1 MAAYAR
7 SVDLDLRLVRYFTV
21 VAEHGNIGR
30 AAAAL
35 HLAQPSLSRQIQRLE
50 GRLGVRL
57 FARTPQGTSLTP
69 AGRAFLPRAHAVL
82 GTAEDAVAVAR
93 AADPP
98 REITIGYAEGL
109 IITPAVRALRHRHP
123 DARIRTRLL
132 RWHDMQALPEGR
144 VDALVARE
152 PLPFP
157 ATVTPLYEEPRVLLV
172 PAAHRLAGK
181 ESVSVDDLGDEDL
194 VACAVTPTL
203 WSTPRDGTPPPAPDD
218 SFEDKL
224 ELVASG
230 SAVAV
235 LPAGDH
241 RTRLRDDV
249 TAIPVEGFEP
259 CRVVVASRP
268 REPNPLVAPFHEA
281 ARLLVPAAA
290 DPPNRTPAR

>member
-1 MAAYAR
+1 M
-7 SVDLDLRLVRYFTV
+7 DLDLRLVRYFTV
-21 VAEHGNIGR
+21 VAEHGNFGR

-50 GRLGVRL
+50 HQLGVRL
-57 FARTPQGTSLTP
+57 FARTPQGTTITS
-69 AGRAFLPRAHAVL
+69 AGAAFLPRAHAVL
-82 GTAEDAVAVAR
+82 EAAGDAVTVAR

-98 REITIGYAEGL
+98 REITIGYVEGL
-109 IITPAVRALRHRHP
+109 IITPAVQALRHLHP
-123 DARIRTRLL
+123 DARVRTRLL
-132 RWHDMQALPEGR
+132 RWHDTHALAEGR
-144 VDALVARE
+144 VDALVARA

-172 PAAHRLAGK
+172 PTTYRLAGK
-181 ESVSVDDLGDEDL
+181 EVVSVDDLGDEDL

-203 WSTPRDGTPPPAPDD
+203 WSTPKDGSPPPAPDD

-241 RTRLRDDV
+241 RLRLRGDV

-259 CRVVVASRP
+259 CRVVVASRT
-268 REPNPLVAPFHEA
+268 RDPNPLVAPFREA
-281 ARLLVPAAA
+281 ARLLVPAA
-290 DPPNRTPAR
+290 

>member
-1 MAAYAR
+1 M
-7 SVDLDLRLVRYFTV
+7 DLDLRLVRYFTV

-30 AAAAL
+30 AATAL

-50 GRLGVRL
+50 HQLGVRL
-57 FARTPQGTSLTP
+57 FARTPQGTSLTS
-69 AGRAFLPRAHAVL
+69 AGAAFLPRARAVL
-82 GTAEDAVAVAR
+82 EAAGDAVAVAR

-98 REITIGYAEGL
+98 REITIGYVEGL
-109 IITPAVRALRHRHP
+109 VITPAVRALRHRHP

-132 RWHDMQALPEGR
+132 RWHDLQALSEGR

-172 PAAHRLAGK
+172 PTTHRLAGK
-181 ESVSVDDLGDEDL
+181 EIVSVDDLGDEEL
-194 VACAVTPTL
+194 VACAVTPAL
-203 WSTPRDGTPPPAPDD
+203 WSVPRDGAPPPAPDD

-230 SAVAV
+230 SSLAI

-241 RTRLRDDV
+241 RPRLREDV
-249 TAIPVEGFEP
+249 TAIPIEGFAP
-259 CRVVVASRP
+259 CRVVVASRT
-268 REPNPLVAPFHEA
+268 RDPNPLVAPFHEA
-281 ARLLVPAAA
+281 ARLLAPSA
-290 DPPNRTPAR
+290 

>member
-1 MAAYAR
+1 M
-7 SVDLDLRLVRYFTV
+7 DLDLRLVRYFTV

-30 AAAAL
+30 AATAL

-50 GRLGVRL
+50 HQLGVRL
-57 FARTPQGTSLTP
+57 FVRTPQGTSLTS
-69 AGRAFLPRAHAVL
+69 AGEAFLPRAHAVL
-82 GTAEDAVAVAR
+82 GAVDDAVTVAR

-98 REITIGYAEGL
+98 REITIGYVEGL

-132 RWHDMQALPEGR
+132 RWHDTHALPEGR

-157 ATVTPLYEEPRVLLV
+157 AAVTPLYEEPRVLLV
-172 PAAHRLAGK
+172 PTTHRLAGK
-181 ESVSVDDLGDEDL
+181 EVVSVADLGDEEL
-194 VACAVTPTL
+194 VECAVTPTL
-203 WSTPRDGTPPPAPDD
+203 WSTPKDGSPPPAPDD

-230 SAVAV
+230 SGVAV

-241 RTRLRDDV
+241 RHRLREDV

-259 CRVVVASRP
+259 CRVVVASRT
-268 REPNPLVAPFHEA
+268 RDPNPLVARFRET
-281 ARLLVPAAA
+281 ARLLAPPAA
-290 DPPNRTPAR
+290 

>member
-1 MAAYAR
+1 M
-7 SVDLDLRLVRYFTV
+7 DLDLRLVRYFTV
-21 VAEHGNIGR
+21 VAEHGNFGR

-50 GRLGVRL
+50 HDLGVRL
-57 FARTPQGTSLTP
+57 FARTPQGTSLTS
-69 AGRAFLPRAHAVL
+69 AGAAFLPRAHAVL
-82 GTAEDAVAVAR
+82 EAAADAVGVAR

-98 REITIGYAEGL
+98 REITIGYVEGL
-109 IITPAVRALRHRHP
+109 IVTPAVRALRHRHP
-123 DARIRTRLL
+123 DARVRTRHL
-132 RWHDMQALPEGR
+132 RWHDTRALPDGR
-144 VDALVARE
+144 VDALVTRE

-172 PAAHRLAGK
+172 PVTHRLAGK
-181 ESVSVDDLGDEDL
+181 EAVSADDLGDEGL

-203 WSTPRDGTPPPAPDD
+203 WGTPKDGSPRPAPED

-241 RTRLRDDV
+241 RPRLREDV
-249 TAIPVEGFEP
+249 AAVPVVGFGP
-259 CRVVVASRP
+259 CRVVVATRTQD
-268 REPNPLVAPFHEA
+268 PNPLLAPFREA
-281 ARLLVPAAA
+281 ARLLVPSAGS
-290 DPPNRTPAR
+290 DG

>member
-1 MAAYAR
+1 M
-7 SVDLDLRLVRYFTV
+7 DLDLRLVRYFTV

-30 AAAAL
+30 AATAL

-50 GRLGVRL
+50 RRLGVRL

-69 AGRAFLPRAHAVL
+69 AGAAFLPRAHAVL
-82 GTAEDAVAVAR
+82 EAADDAVILAR

-98 REITIGYAEGL
+98 RELTIGYVEGL
-109 IITPAVRALRHRHP
+109 IITPAVQALRHRHP
-123 DARIRTRLL
+123 DARIRTRML
-132 RWHDMQALPEGR
+132 RWHDLRALPEGR

-152 PLPFP
+152 PLAFP

-172 PAAHRLAGK
+172 PATHRLAGK
-181 ESVSVDDLGDEDL
+181 EMVSVDDLRDEEL

-203 WSTPRDGTPPPAPDD
+203 WSVPRDGAPPPAPDD

-241 RTRLRDDV
+241 RLRSREDV
-249 TAIPVEGFEP
+249 TAIPLDGFEL
-259 CRVVVASRP
+259 CRVVVASRT
-268 REPNPLVAPFHEA
+268 RDPNPLVEPFREA
-281 ARLLVPAAA
+281 ARLLAA
-290 DPPNRTPAR
+290 PGNRS

>member
-1 MAAYAR
+1 M
-7 SVDLDLRLVRYFTV
+7 DLDLRLVRYFTV

-50 GRLGVRL
+50 HQLGVRL
-57 FARTPQGTSLTP
+57 FARTPQGTSLTA
-69 AGRAFLPRAHAVL
+69 AGEAFLPRAHAVL
-82 GTAEDAVAVAR
+82 RAVDDAVTVAR

-98 REITIGYAEGL
+98 REITVGYVEGM
-109 IITPAVRALRHRHP
+109 IITPAVQALRHRHP
-123 DARIRTRLL
+123 DARVRTRLL
-132 RWHDMQALPEGR
+132 RWHEARALPEGR

-152 PLPFP
+152 PLPFH
-157 ATVTPLYEEPRVLLV
+157 ATVTPLYDEQRVLLV
-172 PAAHRLAGK
+172 PVTHRLAGK
-181 ESVSVDDLGDEDL
+181 EIVSADDLGGEGL

-203 WSTPRDGTPPPAPDD
+203 WSTPTDGSPPPAPED

-241 RTRLRDDV
+241 RLRLREDV
-249 TAIPVEGFEP
+249 TAIPVEGFEA

-268 REPNPLVAPFHEA
+268 RDPNPLLAPFREA
-281 ARLLVPAAA
+281 ARLLVPSA
-290 DPPNRTPAR
+290 TG